1 MAPAGRALL
10 VARGS
15 RDGAIV
21 TQGQRFNIRSSYLIY
36 INISAATLR
45 YLFTLSAE
53 ESWALQQDE
62 AGGHEQAYVEQSL
75 SIRYQRTWINPT
87 RS

>member
-1 MAPAGRALL
+1 MAPAGRAL

-21 TQGQRFNIRSSYLIY
+21 TQGQRFNIRRSYLIY
-36 INISAATLR
+36 IKVSAATLR
-45 YLFTLSAE
+45 YRFASSAQE
-53 ESWALQQDE
+53 YWELQQDE
-62 AGGHEQAYVEQSL
+62 AGGHEQASLEQSL
-75 SIRYQRTWINPT
+75 PIRYQRIWTNPA